1 MKIGAQ
7 PTILP
12 VGPCGKIGAGSYFP
26 VLLSCTRNKPWPSSG
41 CFVTQLQGCEQKPF
55 LSPVQGAQ
63 AQAALPALCCPQW
76 LRKPL
81 SSIYTTPDASRE
93 TLKLFWKETIL
104 TGPIFRLYKA
114 HVRFLL
120 SLSLSTL
127 PAVWKATGSFVFK
140 RSAPTG
146 SNLWALECSGVC
158 LPSFWPKPQVMTF
171 TPEELS

>member
-7 PTILP
+7 TTILP
-12 VGPCGKIGAGSYFP
+12 VGSGGKSRELFLSTALLHQKEALTFFRLLCHSAAG
-26 VLLSCTRNKPWPSSG
+26 LWTKA
-41 CFVTQLQGCEQKPF
+41 F

-81 SSIYTTPDASRE
+81 SSAIYTTPDASRE
-93 TLKLFWKETIL
+93 TLTLFWKETIL
-104 TGPIFRLYKA
+104 LWVPIFRLYKA
-114 HVRFLL
+114 HLDFCCHFLYPL
-120 SLSLSTL
+120 SLLFGRQL
-127 PAVWKATGSFVFK
+127 GSFVFK

-146 SNLWALECSGVC
+146 SSLWALECSGVC

-171 TPEELS
+171 TPEELN